1 MDIGSYHVV
10 RKATRMKHFA
20 FTAVLAVA
28 LTILSACGRSAS
40 RETEIE
46 SPVPVIAEPVRL
58 GNIRTTI
65 SATGVVTILPG
76 AELSV
81 IAPQPARIAEI
92 TKNIGDA
99 VKSGEVIV
107 RFEFPSLRAQTAVN
121 AAAVKAADLRL
132 QQARL
137 AQTRI
142 RSLLL
147 RGAASQREMDDAD
160 REATLAEGELVVA
173 TAAMNAA
180 EAVGQ
185 NSSIRAPFNG
195 TVTQRLHNPGD
206 LVRPDPEDPILRLI
220 DPKQVQ
226 VTATLPTADLTRF
239 VVGATARAMAE
250 GPPSRG
256 ETVLGGG
263 SRVAELLRVVSRPQ
277 PEAGATAAA
286 VTLAFDSP
294 TELAPGTQVGVEIDA
309 EQRSNVPLVP
319 AIAVLKD
326 DGNNPVVVVAAG
338 SIAQRRPVVTGVMD
352 GQQIEI
358 RSGLKAGEL
367 IITQGHSSLRDGTP
381 ISVTSP

>member
-1 MDIGSYHVV
+1 MQNPYGL
-10 RKATRMKHFA
+10 ATSARQSA
-20 FTAVLAVA
+20 QLA
-28 LTILSACGRSAS
+28 S
-40 RETEIE
+40 
-46 SPVPVIAEPVRL
+46 SP
-58 GNIRTTI
+58 
-65 SATGVVTILPG
+65 SLPG

-99 VKSGEVIV
+99 VKSGEVLV

-121 AAAVKAADLRL
+121 AAAVKAAELRL

-142 RSLLL
+142 RSLLS

-160 REATLAEGELVVA
+160 REATLAEGELAVA

-180 EAVGQ
+180 EAAGQ

-226 VTATLPTADLTRF
+226 VTATLPIADLARF
-239 VVGATARAMAE
+239 VIGATARAMAE

-256 ETVLGGG
+256 ETALGGG

-294 TELAPGTQVGVEIDA
+294 TELAPGTQVGIEIDA
-309 EQRSNVPLVP
+309 EQRSNVPLIP
-319 AIAVLKD
+319 AIAVLKE
-326 DGNNPVVVVAAG
+326 DGNPVVVVAAG

-358 RSGLKAGEL
+358 RSGLKAGEF

-381 ISVTSP
+381 ISVTTP

>member
-1 MDIGSYHVV
+1 MAWMPNRIMWYAG
-10 RKATRMKHFA
+10 ATTMKHLA
-20 FTAVLAVA
+20 FTSVLTVA
-28 LTILSACGRSAS
+28 LALLCACSRPAS
-40 RETEIE
+40 REAEIE

-58 GNIRTTI
+58 GDIRTTI
-65 SATGVVTILPG
+65 SATGVVTILAG
-76 AELSV
+76 AEFSV
-81 IAPQPARIAEI
+81 FAPQPARIAEI
-92 TKNIGDA
+92 TKNVGEA

-132 QQARL
+132 QQAKL

-142 RSLLL
+142 RSLLSS
-147 RGAASQREMDDAD
+147 GAASQREMDDAD
-160 REATLAEGELVVA
+160 REATLAEGELAVA
-173 TAAMNAA
+173 KAAMNAA

-185 NSSIRAPFNG
+185 NASMRAPFDG
-195 TVTQRLHNPGD
+195 TVTERLHTSGD
-206 LVRPDPEDPILRLI
+206 LVRADPDDPILRLI

-226 VTATLPTADLTRF
+226 VTATLPAGDLSRF
-239 VVGATARAMAE
+239 VVGATARAVAE
-250 GPPSRG
+250 AAR
-256 ETVLGGG
+256 TH
-263 SRVAELLRVVSRPQ
+263 ELLRVVSRPQ
-277 PEAGATAAA
+277 PEAGATSAT
-286 VTLAFDSP
+286 VTFAFDSP

-309 EQRSNVPLVP
+309 EQRINVPLIP
-319 AIAVLKD
+319 ATALLKD
-326 DGNNPVVVVAAG
+326 DSQNPVVVVAAG